1 MPTSVLYVS
10 HTPEFKGSAV
20 SLYQLMTGLDRARFR
35 PVAAFSKPGP
45 MVEKLTS
52 IGVPAYVLARRGL
65 LCIGLVREAMRLIK
79 AEGIGLVHLNSA
91 VPFSKYAGIAAKLS
105 GVPVVWHVR
114 EDPEGSR
121 VRKNGPWVRLLSDR
135 IFAVSTDI
143 EVYFSSSGKA
153 LKIYNG
159 VDTDVFRPG
168 LDGGSFRDRYGIP
181 VNAFVFGMVGT
192 IEPRKGVLSFLEAA
206 ETLLAAR
213 PSAWFLIVGSGQ
225 RENEDELL
233 KYLEARPALKA
244 RTTLAGRVTDVPLAM
259 AALDVLVMPS
269 LWEGF
274 PRALIEAMAC
284 GRPSI
289 ATQVGEVG
297 NILEDGRTGFVIP
310 KAEVSAISGAMLRCM
325 EMGDDLLEM
334 GRLAREAA
342 VERFGIK
349 RHIDLVMDEYDKITA
364 R

>member
-1 MPTSVLYVS
+1 MPISVLYVS

-20 SLYQLMTGLDRARFR
+20 SLYQLMTGLDRTRFR

-45 MVEKLTS
+45 MVDKLTS
-52 IGVPAYVLARRGL
+52 LGIPAYVLSIRGL
-65 LCIGLVREAMRLIK
+65 LGMGLVREAMALIK
-79 AEGIGLVHLNSA
+79 SEGIGLVHLNSA
-91 VPFSKYAGIAAKLS
+91 VPFSKYVGIAARLS

-114 EDPEGSR
+114 EDPEGNR
-121 VRKNGPWVRLLSDR
+121 VRKNGPWVKLLSNR

-143 EVYFSSSGKA
+143 EEYFRTTGKA

-168 LDGGSFRDRYGIP
+168 LDGKTFRERHGIP
-181 VNAFVFGMVGT
+181 GDAFVFGMVGT

-206 ETLLAAR
+206 ESIITDR

-225 RENEDELL
+225 KEHEDEVRKFLDT
-233 KYLEARPALKA
+233 RPALKA
-244 RTTLAGRVTDVPLAM
+244 RTTLAGRVTDVPSAM
-259 AALDVLVMPS
+259 AALDLLVMPS

-274 PRALIEAMAC
+274 PRALIEAMSC
-284 GRPSI
+284 GRPAV
-289 ATQVGEVG
+289 ATRVGEVEH
-297 NILEDGRTGFVIP
+297 IIDEGRTGFVIAKDDP
-310 KAEVSAISGAMLRCM
+310 AALAGAMRRCM
-325 EMGDDLLEM
+325 DMGDGLLEM

-342 VERFGIK
+342 VEKFGIK
-349 RHIDLVMDEYDKITA
+349 RHIALVMDEYDKITA